1 MDKATFLKEQFTT
14 LRKEVEQTK
23 ARIFKIV
30 AFGIAIVPAAHFV
43 ASEQHLGVINY
54 ITPLLVIVVALL
66 YLSEN
71 HALMRCGRYIR
82 SEIEKHVSEQDK
94 NVIGWETWLETNKR
108 KYNTRTV
115 DKFVA
120 YCFHILFV
128 VYFAASVYLA
138 IAEALT
144 AKMPV
149 MGMAALLGVY
159 IAVGIWF
166 LIFLLNNIQNAT
178 ETTED
183 TSGTNQQ
190 SRPLS

>member
-1 MDKATFLKEQFTT
+1 VDKATFLKEQFIT
-14 LRKEVEQTK
+14 LRKEVENTK
-23 ARIFKIV
+23 SRIFKIV
-30 AFGIAIVPAAHFV
+30 ALGITIVPAAHFV
-43 ASEQHLGVINY
+43 ARDQHLEALYY

-82 SEIEKHVSEQDK
+82 CEIERHVTEQDK
-94 NVIGWETWLETNKR
+94 DVIGWETWLEANKR
-108 KYNTRTV
+108 RYDTRTV

-128 VYFAASVYLA
+128 VYFGGSVYLA
-138 IAEALT
+138 IKQAREASM
-144 AKMPV
+144 AV

-166 LIFLLNNIQNAT
+166 LIFLLNNIRTAT

-183 TSGTNQQ
+183 MPGTSQQ
-190 SRPLS
+190 SNRL